1 MTGKEKAETTIRVFA
16 STKDELKKLKFGNE
30 GDAVVLQ
37 RVLNENKELRKDK
50 AMLYKIALK
59 TSDSMAFPNNIHRAT
74 FVITKVVYDVGLT
87 DEAKFETLKTNLSE
101 MIINDPTSISATI
114 ENIKEMLK
122 ADGEPIPQ
130 ILLEFESYVNE
141 NAN

>member
-1 MTGKEKAETTIRVFA
+1 MSKEKAETTIRIYS

-59 TSDSMAFPNNIHRAT
+59 TSDSVAFPNNIHRAT
-74 FVITKVVYDVGLT
+74 FVITKIVYDVGLN
-87 DEAKFETLKTNLSE
+87 DEAKIETLKTHLAE
-101 MIINDPTSISATI
+101 MLKDDPTSISATI
-114 ENIKEMLK
+114 ENIKDMLN
-122 ADGEPIPQ
+122 ADGEPIPN

-141 NAN
+141 NSN